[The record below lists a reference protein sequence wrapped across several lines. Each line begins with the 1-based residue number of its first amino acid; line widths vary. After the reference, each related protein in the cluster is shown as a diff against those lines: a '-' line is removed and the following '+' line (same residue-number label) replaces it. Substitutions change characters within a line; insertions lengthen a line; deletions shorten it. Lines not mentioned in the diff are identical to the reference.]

1 MRTRPLCIRALRLAS
16 QNMSLVNVAS
26 AVDFDAHVS
35 AGDVVTT
42 HFWADWCEPCAA
54 LDQLLMQFARSH
66 PGGARFLKVEAENV
80 DDLVTRFNVDA
91 VPFFTFHKHGKLV
104 GSLEGADGEALAE
117 KLNDLLGGSL
127 GGVISAA
134 AAPAAPAASSA
145 DTLDARLKTLTT
157 SAPILLFMKGNET
170 EPQCG
175 FSRKV
180 VGAIQAC
187 GVDFETFDILSDEEV
202 RQVRP
207 PGLSQIRHTLFAHTR
222 LTLSFTYR
230 KGLKTF
236 SDWPTYPQLYVNGEL
251 LGGCDIVLEMAANG
265 ELVETLKSAT
275 NAAKQALETRLKA
288 LIKKERNMVFIKG
301 TKDEPRC
308 GFSRKVVAAMTDTG
322 HAFETFD
329 ILADEDVRQGLK
341 TLSDWPTY
349 PQLYVNGEL
358 VGGCDIILEMAA
370 NGELKDAMA

>member
-1 MRTRPLCIRALRLAS
+1 
-16 QNMSLVNVAS
+16 MSLVNVAS

-202 RQVRP
+202 RQ
-207 PGLSQIRHTLFAHTR
+207 
-222 LTLSFTYR
+222 
-230 KGLKTF
+230 GLKTF

-329 ILADEDVRQGLK
+329 ILSDEDVRQGLK